1 MFGVRLNTVNVS
13 GSLYLNV
20 IVQGIMNALCL
31 VSMWTVDI
39 PLLGRRGNIVGFMML
54 TGVSLLTMV
63 LVPEC
68 KSSSHQY
75 IVATH
80 HRSVSDTLPQ
90 AFIRQSN

>member
-68 KSSSHQY
+68 KSSTHQY
-75 IVATH
+75 IRTPSINAQC
-80 HRSVSDTLPQ
+80 RSMSINAESRHQ
-90 AFIRQSN
+90 